1 MMDSIAGVR
10 VSTLALAVATCAMNY
25 APAAAQNAPTTTTR
39 QATSKPQNASQA
51 QGESTTGVAKADE
64 GIVVTGSRIQSSFD
78 RPTPVTVL
86 GAQRLE
92 DRGLTNV
99 GDALNELPQFRSTS
113 TPATSGLN
121 AGPGQNI
128 GGRILDL
135 RGLGSVRTLTLV
147 DGKRFVPATTQAT
160 VDTNMIPSIM
170 LSRAEV
176 VTGGASAVY
185 GSDAVAGV
193 VNLIIDKKFTGYKFN
208 GELGITDKNDNFTRQ
223 FGAEAG
229 WQFGSNLHLVVGGEW
244 EKSDGIDACRDRD
257 WCANGLIIVGRNPL
271 APGQVPTI
279 PASNILPNANTWSAT
294 FNGVTTPPSSAYAG
308 HDVPVLRPIDG
319 ITFNADG
326 TPRRFQ
332 FGTLVNPIWMYGGEG
347 GGPAENNPYFDF
359 PIVSPTQRYSA
370 MGYLTWDAT
379 PDLTFEV
386 GVNVGRSEGDH
397 RSSAYRSNAIVI
409 QSDNPFL
416 PRSSD
421 PTLDIPTI
429 LANSGLTSFT
439 LGKGFNDIGPVQ
451 IHARDNLLRVVTSAK
466 YDIGGSW
473 VAEAYYQYGHNSFR
487 SDLTNDT
494 ITARIKNALDATTLN
509 GQPVCRINAD
519 GTTAND
525 DPACVPLNP
534 FGFANGA
541 NFAAAKAYVTG
552 SAFQT
557 NVTNEH
563 VVAANVTGNLVDLP
577 AGPLGVAVGAEYR
590 SDDVKGDTDPISRV
604 NGFFNTG
611 NGSVISG
618 KIQVSEVYGE
628 VEVPLLR
635 DLPFA
640 REVSL
645 NGAARRTH
653 YDRSSA
659 FQPSTTVNATT
670 WKIGGVW
677 APIDAIR
684 FRVTRSRDIRAPN
697 VSELFG
703 PQTVGTGILTDT
715 GNGGVQVIVP
725 ITSGSN
731 PNLRPEKADT
741 FTAGVVLQPQGGFL
755 GRFRASVDWYD
766 ININDAIS
774 TLGQQNIVNR
784 CVAGDAL
791 SCSLIT
797 RDANNNVIN
806 ITDTIQ
812 NVNELIARGIDFEVN
827 YNQPLGGN
835 NKLSFVVLANYVK
848 DLITVDSVGPTD
860 RAGQTGLRGGTPPGI
875 PDWTIDA
882 TARLDL
888 GEMFSFTTHA
898 RWINRGFFYPTFVA
912 PGDPNYSLL
921 NPNSV
926 NTNTVPSRIFIDLMA
941 TVRPHMPWA
950 KGLEFYVGVDN
961 VFDEDPPRFPGAN
974 GSGNN
979 VLFNPVGR
987 FFKGGIRA
995 SF

>member
-1 MMDSIAGVR
+1 MSVSIKSVR
-10 VSTLALAVATCAMNY
+10 VSTLAVAIATGAVGFGPAFAQDASTPPPAD
-25 APAAAQNAPTTTTR
+25 AAQASPPAAT
-39 QATSKPQNASQA
+39 ASDSSDQ
-51 QGESTTGVAKADE
+51 
-64 GIVVTGSRIQSSFD
+64 GIVVTGSRIQSNFD
-78 RPTPVTVL
+78 RPTPVTIL
-86 GAQRLE
+86 GAERLK

-99 GDALNELPQFRSTS
+99 GDALNELPQFRASS

-128 GGRILDL
+128 GGRVLDL
-135 RGLGSVRTLTLV
+135 RGLGAVRTLTLV

-160 VDTNMIPSIM
+160 VDTNMVPSIM

-193 VNLIIDKKFTGYKFN
+193 VNLLIDKKYTGYKFN
-208 GELGITDKNDNFTRQ
+208 AELGVTDKNDDFTRQ

-229 WQFGSNLHLVVGGEW
+229 WQVGSNLHLVVGGEW
-244 EKSDGIDACRDRD
+244 EKSNGVGACRERD

-294 FNGVTTPPSSAYAG
+294 FNGVTTPPSSAFVG
-308 HDVPVLRPIDG
+308 RDVPLLRAIDG

-332 FGTLVNPIWMYGGEG
+332 FGSLVNSIWMYGGEG

-359 PIVSPTQRYSA
+359 PIVSPSQRYST

-379 PDLTFEV
+379 SDLTFEV
-386 GVNVGRSEGDH
+386 GVNVGKSEGRH

-409 QSDNPFL
+409 RADNPFL

-439 LGKGFNDIGPVQ
+439 LGKGFDDIGPTQ
-451 IHARDNLLRVVTSAK
+451 IHVKDNLFRVVTSAK

-473 VAEAYYQYGHNSFR
+473 SADMYYQYGRNSFR
-487 SDLTNDT
+487 GDLTNNT
-494 ITARIKNALDATTLN
+494 ITANIKNALDATTLN

-519 GTTAND
+519 ANPAND

-534 FGFANGA
+534 FGYANGST
-541 NFAAAKAYVTG
+541 FSAAKAYVTG
-552 SAFQT
+552 SGFQT

-563 VVAANVTGNLVDLP
+563 VVAANLSGDLVNLP

-590 SDDVKGDTDPISRV
+590 SDDVKGNTDAISRV
-604 NGFFNTG
+604 GGFFNTG

-618 KIQVSEVYGE
+618 QIQVSEVYGE
-628 VEVPLLR
+628 VEVPILR
-635 DLPFA
+635 DLSFT
-640 REVSL
+640 RELSL

-653 YDRSSA
+653 YKRSSD
-659 FQPSTTVNATT
+659 FQPSSTVNATT
-670 WKIGGVW
+670 WKFGGVW
-677 APIDAIR
+677 EPIDAIR

-703 PQTVGTGILTDT
+703 PQTTGTGILTDT

-725 ITSGSN
+725 ITTGSN

-741 FTAGVVLQPQGGFL
+741 FTAGVVLQPTGGFL

-766 ININDAIS
+766 INIKDAIS

-784 CVAGDAL
+784 CVAGDPL

-797 RDANNNVIN
+797 RDANNNVTN
-806 ITDTIQ
+806 IRDTIQ
-812 NVNELIARGIDFEVN
+812 NVNQLIARGIDFELN
-827 YNQPLGGN
+827 YNQPLGGDN
-835 NKLSFVVLANYVK
+835 RLSFVVLANYVK
-848 DLITVDSVGPTD
+848 DLITIDAVGPTD
-860 RAGQTGLRGGTPPGI
+860 RAGQTGLRGGTPAGI
-875 PDWTIDA
+875 PDWTVDA

-888 GEMFSFTTHA
+888 GERFSLSTHA
-898 RWINRGFFYPTFVA
+898 RWINKGFFYPTFVE
-912 PGDPNYSLL
+912 PGDPNFSLS

-926 NTNTVPSRIFIDLMA
+926 NTNSVPSRIFIDLLA
-941 TVRPHMPWA
+941 TVRLHPAWT
-950 KGLEFYVGVDN
+950 KGLELYLGVDN

-995 SF
+995 NF